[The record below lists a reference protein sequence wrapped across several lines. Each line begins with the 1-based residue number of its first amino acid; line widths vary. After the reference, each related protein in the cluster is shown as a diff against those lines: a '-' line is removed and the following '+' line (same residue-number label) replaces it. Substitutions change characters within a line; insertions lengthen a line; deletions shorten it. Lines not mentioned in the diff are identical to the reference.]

1 MFEKYNDLLTVGEL
15 CVILRACPC
24 KVYRLINNAE
34 IPASKSGRMWLIPK
48 SGVVEYVNRNMTID
62 INNKSDS

>member
-24 KVYRLINNAE
+24 KVYRLIKTE

-48 SGVVEYVNRNMTID
+48 SGVVEYVNRNMTVD